1 MKTLNLDLTK
11 KIQETMTKLR
21 GNQEDKSWEIEEGLE
36 TEESWNQRQSELV
49 EKLDSFMNEATRQ
62 IDIDRVTEKEIKK
75 LFIEGKKTILEDK
88 KYLTLLH
95 GCTNYIKF

>member
-49 EKLDSFMNEATRQ
+49 EKLDSFMNEATKEDLVS
-62 IDIDRVTEKEIKK
+62 ITTKRVFDGQYSENSIYT
-75 LFIEGKKTILEDK
+75 
-88 KYLTLLH
+88 Y
-95 GCTNYIKF
+95 

>member
-1 MKTLNLDLTK
+1 MASK
-11 KIQETMTKLR
+11 KV
-21 GNQEDKSWEIEEGLE
+21 S
-36 TEESWNQRQSELV
+36 SSY
-49 EKLDSFMNEATRQ
+49 
-62 IDIDRVTEKEIKK
+62 DRVTEKEIKK